1 MKHKDVLNLLFPLE
15 LSGDYSADI
24 ILEGKHLDDA
34 QTSAELLL
42 REMLPQSAGLSI
54 ADWERICGVSPDDD
68 DTLQTR
74 QLRVIAKLRERG
86 SLALA
91 YFQSLADA
99 MGYTCTIEEL
109 RPNTD
114 GLGAEGIFRWRIT
127 FTGSNLVYFRAGQS
141 RAGDRL
147 VTGTV
152 ASALEGLFTDIKPA
166 HTQIIYAYV

>member
-1 MKHKDVLNLLFPLE
+1 MKHKDVLKLLFPLE
-15 LSGDYSADI
+15 LIGDYAADVD
-24 ILEGKHLDDA
+24 LDGKYLDEA
-34 QTSAELLL
+34 QTSAEVLL
-42 REMLPQSAGLSI
+42 REMLPQSAGNTI
-54 ADWERICGVSPDDD
+54 TEWERVCGVSPDEG

-86 SLALA
+86 SLSLA

-114 GLGAEGIFRWRIT
+114 GLGVEGIFRWRIT

-166 HTQIIYAYV
+166 HTQVIYAYV